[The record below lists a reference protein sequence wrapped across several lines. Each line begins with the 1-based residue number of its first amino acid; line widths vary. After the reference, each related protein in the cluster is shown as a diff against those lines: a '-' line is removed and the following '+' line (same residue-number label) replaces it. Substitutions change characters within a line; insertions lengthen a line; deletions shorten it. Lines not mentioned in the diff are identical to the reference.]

1 MRGDDS
7 RGGDAKPRFHQ
18 RDHREEEK
26 LRRKEKRTIAAAP
39 TKRGI
44 GRLRAVW

>member
-1 MRGDDS
+1 MIAEAAMQNRG
-7 RGGDAKPRFHQ
+7 FHH